1 MITLNKDQV
10 ILAERDKLS
19 CTITFNKIPTSGI
32 ITPARS
38 YLRVDNHGS
47 VLAKRASDY
56 VFNTLANTIFYD
68 GIEARLQ
75 LDEAKKPAVVI
86 DTWNTK

>member
-1 MITLNKDQV
+1 M
-10 ILAERDKLS
+10 
-19 CTITFNKIPTSGI
+19 
-32 ITPARS
+32 
-38 YLRVDNHGS
+38 
-47 VLAKRASDY
+47 
-56 VFNTLANTIFYD
+56 IFYE

>member
-1 MITLNKDQV
+1 M
-10 ILAERDKLS
+10 S

-32 ITPARS
+32 IVPSRS

-47 VLAKRASDY
+47 MLAKRASDY
-56 VFNTLANTIFYD
+56 LVNTLANMVFYD

-86 DTWNTK
+86 DTWKTK

>member
-1 MITLNKDQV
+1 M
-10 ILAERDKLS
+10 
-19 CTITFNKIPTSGI
+19 
-32 ITPARS
+32 
-38 YLRVDNHGS
+38 
-47 VLAKRASDY
+47 
-56 VFNTLANTIFYD
+56 IFYD